1 MSSISSARI
10 GQTDRSILSMS
21 KAQDTR
27 TRIVEQAATLFN
39 QQGYAGSSM
48 SSLMQL
54 TGLKKGGIYNHFGS
68 KDELALEAFDFT
80 ISRIQQKFRGALI
93 GKRHA
98 VDRLIAI
105 LNVYGHLLEDPFLQG
120 GCPILNTAVESDDTH
135 PALREK
141 AKTATDAWRSLIQ
154 RIVEKGVIRKELR
167 STVDAEN
174 VSSILI
180 ATIEGGVMLSKL
192 YGDTIHL
199 QRALDHL
206 SAYIHQLDP

>member
-1 MSSISSARI
+1 
-10 GQTDRSILSMS
+10 MS

-27 TRIVEQAATLFN
+27 NRIVEQAATLFN
-39 QQGYAGSSM
+39 QQGYSGASLSA
-48 SSLMQL
+48 LMQM

-68 KDELALEAFDFT
+68 KDELALAAFDFT

-98 VDRLIAI
+98 IDRLIAM
-105 LNVYGHLLEDPFLQG
+105 LNVYGQLLEDPFLTG

-141 AKTATDAWRSLIQ
+141 AKNATDAWRNLIQ
-154 RIVEKGVIRKELR
+154 RIVEKGVVRKELC

-180 ATIEGGVMLSKL
+180 ATIEGGIMLSKL
-192 YGDTIHL
+192 YGDPVHL
-199 QRALDHL
+199 HHALDHL
-206 SAYIHQLDP
+206 SAYIRQLAPRD

>member
-1 MSSISSARI
+1 
-10 GQTDRSILSMS
+10 MS

-27 TRIVEQAATLFN
+27 NRIIKQAATLFN
-39 QQGYAGSSM
+39 QQGYSGASL

-68 KDELALEAFDFT
+68 KDELALAAFDFT

-167 STVDAEN
+167 SSVDAEN

-206 SAYIHQLDP
+206 SAYIHQLIPVD

>member
-1 MSSISSARI
+1 
-10 GQTDRSILSMS
+10 MS

-27 TRIVEQAATLFN
+27 NRIIEQAATLFN
-39 QQGYAGSSM
+39 QQGYSGASLSA
-48 SSLMQL
+48 LMQL

-68 KDELALEAFDFT
+68 KDELALAAFDFT
-80 ISRIQQKFRGALI
+80 ISRIQQKFGGALI

-98 VDRLIAI
+98 IDRLIAM

-141 AKTATDAWRSLIQ
+141 AKNAADAWRSLIQ
-154 RIVEKGVIRKELR
+154 RIVEKGVIRKELCL
-167 STVDAEN
+167 TVDAET

-180 ATIEGGVMLSKL
+180 ATIEGGIMLSKL
-192 YGDTIHL
+192 YGDPVHL
-199 QRALDHL
+199 QHALDHL
-206 SAYIHQLDP
+206 SAYIHQLAPGD

>member
-1 MSSISSARI
+1 
-10 GQTDRSILSMS
+10 MS

-27 TRIVEQAATLFN
+27 NRIVEQAATLFN
-39 QQGYAGSSM
+39 QQGYSGASLSA
-48 SSLMQL
+48 LMQL

-68 KDELALEAFDFT
+68 KDELALAAFDFT
-80 ISRIQQKFRGALI
+80 ISRIQQKFRGSLI

-98 VDRLIAI
+98 IDRLIAM

-141 AKTATDAWRSLIQ
+141 AKKAADEWRSLIQ
-154 RIVEKGVIRKELR
+154 RIVEKGAIRKELR
-167 STVDAEN
+167 STVVAES

-180 ATIEGGVMLSKL
+180 ATIEGGIMLSKL
-192 YGDTIHL
+192 YGDPVHL
-199 QRALDHL
+199 QHALDHL
-206 SAYIHQLDP
+206 TAYIHQLAPED

>member
-1 MSSISSARI
+1 
-10 GQTDRSILSMS
+10 MS

-167 STVDAEN
+167 SSVDAEN

-206 SAYIHQLDP
+206 SAYIYQLIPVD